1 MTASERAAKIRK
13 TKSESPRRPDSSGSL
28 FESSGSGSGFESL
41 VEVPC
46 EDISLV
52 ETACE
57 DSQPPVPSSP
67 VRDSKPLGA
76 VSQDLL
82 DMLMDAPGHGDS
94 QDLLRDSQDL
104 LRDSPSPEASTPS
117 VLAFTPS
124 LLAST
129 PPIPAPSVPA
139 PSPTPP
145 PAVPH
150 SWDGATAAPS
160 SPCWDAMVETLP
172 PTVDDGPTASSPDP
186 STMVPQ
192 EERQLGSMY
201 VQSCVELAEDFE
213 RVGLAAMPPQLVQ
226 IAANLVLKGF
236 NRTTLLGHIS
246 RRDLR
251 ATGDMNTLR
260 LRLLMHDGW
269 GAKRWGPDVAQALD
283 LSGIRLSSIDE
294 DVACAAGP
302 SDPTLAASPESIQ
315 ADMQPA
321 SHSDGLP
328 TSGGP

>member
-1 MTASERAAKIRK
+1 
-13 TKSESPRRPDSSGSL
+13 
-28 FESSGSGSGFESL
+28 
-41 VEVPC
+41 
-46 EDISLV
+46 
-52 ETACE
+52 
-57 DSQPPVPSSP
+57 
-67 VRDSKPLGA
+67 
-76 VSQDLL
+76 
-82 DMLMDAPGHGDS
+82 
-94 QDLLRDSQDL
+94 
-104 LRDSPSPEASTPS
+104 
-117 VLAFTPS
+117 
-124 LLAST
+124 
-129 PPIPAPSVPA
+129 
-139 PSPTPP
+139 
-145 PAVPH
+145 
-150 SWDGATAAPS
+150 
-160 SPCWDAMVETLP
+160 MVETLP

-192 EERQLGSMY
+192 EVRELGSMY

-283 LSGIRLSSIDE
+283 LSGIRLLSIDE

-315 ADMQPA
+315 RNFDMQCHMDMQSA
-321 SHSDGLP
+321 SHSDSLP